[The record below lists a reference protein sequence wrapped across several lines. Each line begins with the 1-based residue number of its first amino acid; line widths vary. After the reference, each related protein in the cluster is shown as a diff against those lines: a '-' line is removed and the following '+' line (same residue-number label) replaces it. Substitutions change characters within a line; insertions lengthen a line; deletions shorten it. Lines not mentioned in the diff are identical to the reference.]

1 MWCTFSASRILHHMH
16 NFVTTTTIFV
26 APLQTYGRI
35 FLKMFHF
42 HPVTSFPC
50 PELVKELRLN
60 DNHDYDGGSDDADDD
75 VCNCG

>member
-16 NFVTTTTIFV
+16 NFVTTTNIFV

-50 PELVKELRLN
+50 PEELRHN